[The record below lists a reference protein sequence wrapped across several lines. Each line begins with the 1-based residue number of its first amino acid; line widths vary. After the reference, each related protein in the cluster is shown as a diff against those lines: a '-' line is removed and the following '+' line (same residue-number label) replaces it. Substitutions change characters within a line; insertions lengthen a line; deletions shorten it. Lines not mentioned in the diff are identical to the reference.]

1 MTYINHVKLLEEHST
16 WRKYERGLREL
27 TLLEAPKSV
36 IQEYKNK
43 AAQTCF
49 LAFADLMLDNKLKIA
64 PFHEIIAS
72 NFEDVADGKC
82 KRLIISCP
90 PRSGKSMLSQIFVA
104 WLLGRDQQTQHI
116 IASYG
121 AQLSN
126 RFHRGIIGYLKHKSF
141 RRVFPE
147 WLGFEADSKYDMR
160 GGGFVLATSVGGVL
174 TGFTAG
180 STAEDS
186 PGVGALVI
194 DDPLKSSDSGK
205 ALENLET
212 FWGEQASTRR
222 TNRWAQV
229 LIGTR
234 FHEKDLH
241 GVLVDTD
248 GLWDEKENPDGWRW
262 VNVPG
267 LCENESTDPLGRKN
281 GESHWP
287 TNPVFSTDMLLSQK
301 KSMGSNAFSAL
312 YQGTPTAQ
320 EGALVKAG
328 WIDVIPT
335 LDAPTDFDITYLAM
349 DTAFSEK
356 ESADESVIAVMGYRK
371 EEPDTIYIREL
382 IHGRWAF
389 PDLIAT
395 AEQTCK
401 YYRARMACIEQAA
414 SGQSL
419 IQVFE
424 RETQIRLH
432 KFKPIRSKTVRLQ
445 TVLPLF
451 EAGQVKFIDGGW
463 TEDFIKELTAFPFVK
478 HDDKTDAVVWG
489 LTYFQTHMMSGG
501 SDAADSLRRQ
511 SHMKSGRGDLY
522 SEFTEMKT
530 LGHNRGRRSLFG
542 ARNSGEA
549 DEAYRMGQRSG
560 LTRDMGD
567 MRHDTG
573 LD

>member
-1 MTYINHVKLLEEHST
+1 MTYINHVNLLEEHST

-36 IQEYKNK
+36 LTEYKHK
-43 AAQTCF
+43 AARTCF
-49 LAFADLMLDNKLKIA
+49 LAFADLMLDGKLKVA

-82 KRLIISCP
+82 KRLIVSCP
-90 PRSGKSMLSQIFVA
+90 PRSGKSMLSQILVA

-121 AQLSN
+121 AQLSG

-141 RRVFPE
+141 KRVFPE
-147 WLGFEADSKYDMR
+147 WLGFEADSKYDMK
-160 GGGFVLATSVGGVL
+160 GGGYVLATSVGGVL

-205 ALENLET
+205 MLENLET

-241 GVLVDTD
+241 GVLVDSD

-262 VNVPG
+262 VNIPG
-267 LCENESTDPLGRKN
+267 LCENEATDPLGRKN

-328 WIDVIPT
+328 WISVLPA
-335 LDAPTDFDITYLAM
+335 LEAPTDFDITYLAM

-371 EEPDTIYIREL
+371 EEPDTIYVREL

-389 PDLIAT
+389 PDLISH
-395 AEQTCK
+395 AEQTCR

-424 RETQIRLH
+424 RETSIRLH

-451 EAGQVKFIDGGW
+451 EADQVKFIEGAW
-463 TEDFIKELTAFPFVK
+463 TEAFIKELTAFPYVS

-489 LTYFQTHMMSGG
+489 LTYFQGHIMSGG
-501 SDAADSLRRQ
+501 SDAADSFRRQ
-511 SHMKSGRGDLY
+511 GHMKSGRAGLY
-522 SEFTEMKT
+522 DEFTEV
-530 LGHNRGRRSLFG
+530 GSQYNRGRRSLFG
-542 ARNSGEA
+542 TRNSGEA
-549 DEAYRMGQRSG
+549 DEAYRLGQRSG
-560 LTRDMGD
+560 LSRNMSDMT
-567 MRHDTG
+567 HDQG

>member
-49 LAFADLMLDNKLKIA
+49 LAFADLMLDNKLKVA

-160 GGGFVLATSVGGVL
+160 GGGYVLATSVGGVL

-424 RETQIRLH
+424 RETKIALH

-451 EAGQVKFIDGGW
+451 EAGQVKFIEGAW
-463 TEDFIKELTAFPFVK
+463 TEAFIKELTSFPFVP